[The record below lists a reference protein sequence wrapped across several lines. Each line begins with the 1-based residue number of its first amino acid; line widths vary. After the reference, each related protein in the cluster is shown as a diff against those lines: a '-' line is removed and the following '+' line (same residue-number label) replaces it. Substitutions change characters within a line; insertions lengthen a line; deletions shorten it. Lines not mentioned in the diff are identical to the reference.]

1 MIFVGILL
9 FILLVVVHE
18 LGHMLAAKKNGVIVE
33 EFGIGF
39 PPRVIGRRF
48 KKDGTLYSLNWLPLG
63 GFIKLK
69 GEHDSDTE
77 PGSYGAAS
85 FGRKALILLA
95 GVGMNLVAAWFILTI
110 LSWTGVQ
117 QLVPNQ
123 FTVSSDTTYVK
134 DDVLVGYVADES
146 AAEEAGLQAGD
157 ALLSVGEQPIEE
169 ASQIAPLA
177 ESLAGESRE
186 VTFSRNGNVESTV
199 VNFDEER
206 GDTGYFGVDVGD
218 DIVERSTWSAPI
230 KGLVLTGQFSWLT
243 LEGLLSTLGSLFQ
256 GQGAAAA
263 ENVAGPV
270 GVVVLLNSVS
280 QAGFGLLL
288 FFIALISITLAV
300 VNVLPIPAL
309 DGGRLF
315 VSGLFR
321 ALHKPLDAKLEER
334 IHAAGM
340 AALLVLIALIT
351 VVDVNRFL

>member
-1 MIFVGILL
+1 
-9 FILLVVVHE
+9 
-18 LGHMLAAKKNGVIVE
+18 MLAAKRNGVVVE

-39 PPRVIGRRF
+39 PPRAFGRRF
-48 KKDGTLYSLNWLPLG
+48 KKNGTLYSLNWLPLG
-63 GFIKLK
+63 GFVKLK

-77 PGSYGAAS
+77 PGSYGAAA
-85 FGRKALILLA
+85 FGRKTLILLA
-95 GVGMNLVAAWFILTI
+95 GVGMNLLAAWFILTI

-123 FTVSSDTTYVK
+123 FTIPGDTTLVK
-134 DDVLVGYVADES
+134 DDVLVGYVAPDS
-146 AAEEAGLQAGD
+146 AAEEAGLKAGD
-157 ALLSVGEQPIEE
+157 TLISIGEVQIEE
-169 ASQIAPLA
+169 AAQIAPLV
-177 ESLAGESRE
+177 ESLAGESRD
-186 VTFSRNGNVESTV
+186 VSFSRDGSLRSVAVE
-199 VNFDEER
+199 FDEER

-230 KGLVLTGQFSWLT
+230 KGLGLTAQFSWLT

-315 VSGLFR
+315 VSGLFKVMN
-321 ALHKPLDAKLEER
+321 KPLDAKLEER

-340 AALLVLIALIT
+340 AALLVLVALIT